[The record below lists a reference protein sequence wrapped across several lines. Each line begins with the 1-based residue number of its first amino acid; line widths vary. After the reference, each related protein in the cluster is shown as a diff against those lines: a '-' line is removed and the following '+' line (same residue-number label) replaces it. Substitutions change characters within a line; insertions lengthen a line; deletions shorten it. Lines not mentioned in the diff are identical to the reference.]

1 MLKRDINNS
10 VFIDDGR
17 NHFLRIHFYHE
28 FSRQNKMNA
37 SKECVIIILIRRST
51 KK

>member
-17 NHFLRIHFYHE
+17 NHFLRIHFSNE
-28 FSRQNKMNA
+28 FDRQNKMNEINKISVMMKIVA
-37 SKECVIIILIRRST
+37 SYI
-51 KK
+51 